1 MFRISRVCLALTVL
15 GTALAGG
22 YIMRQMFDLQ
32 ERLREGARY
41 NVTWSVSQGLSEYAR
56 LQLAISRAR
65 RDGSNDEVMLRYNIC
80 LNRLRVL
87 SAGDVATFIATN
99 PANVATVGR
108 IAAALAVLGP
118 LLEHIDEPGVAEQ
131 ANAMLTPVTQALAAL
146 GSAANRYGGER
157 LARDQTRLFALHW
170 IFSGLMA
177 TLICAGVGLMIVLA
191 WRTTELHVAQGTLE
205 DTTGRLSDADAVS
218 KARATILATLSHEIR
233 TPLNAIMGLT
243 TSLLDDVK
251 SGPHRELLE
260 TISDAS
266 NGLLRLLN
274 DILDF
279 SKLDA
284 GQMTLEDITFATA
297 APARNAMS
305 IMSARAAAKFLRRR
319 MVNGPDLP
327 PGVVGDAG
335 RIEQVLLN
343 LVSNAVKFTEHGDIT
358 IETSHVS
365 NEPGQASIIWRVSDT
380 GIGIPADRLDKLF
393 TEFMQADSSITRRFG
408 GTGLGLTISKRLIDQ
423 MGGTITVA
431 STAGAG
437 TTFTVTLA
445 MPTADAPDAGATEA
459 DDSVAR
465 FKARIQAYGRKPRIL
480 FVDDNTTNQYVVTQL
495 LRGFDVQLDMAANG
509 LEALDSV
516 SRFAHDLI
524 CMDVRMPVMD
534 GLEATR
540 RIRQMGGR
548 LAHVPIIALTAN
560 AFSDDIETCLAAG
573 MNCFVSKPV
582 RRDQLLNAFL
592 SQLPDPEIGQSGKPP
607 LPVSRPTAAAIGPP
621 EQPAFDNLE
630 FSDLIE
636 TIGEAGVNE
645 MVRIFETETRHRLRR
660 LTAHDQDDD
669 ALVFEMHTLKGA
681 ADTVAAP
688 RLAALGRTL
697 EHAAIKGIRPPPA
710 DIEAIADAL
719 DAWLEAVNA
728 RNPEISSSVLSRVHS
743 IAAAKDVRSLVLMTE
758 PDPANS
764 VPRERVQSL

>member
-1 MFRISRVCLALTVL
+1 MFRLSRVCLALIVL

-32 ERLREGARY
+32 QRVREDSRY
-41 NVTWSVSQGLSEYAR
+41 NVTWSVSQGLSEYSR
-56 LQLAISRAR
+56 LLLAIARAG
-65 RDGSNDEVMLRYNIC
+65 RDGTNGEVMLRYNIC

-87 SAGDVATFIATN
+87 SEGDVAAFIATD
-99 PANVATVGR
+99 PENVATMGR
-108 IAAALAVLGP
+108 IEAVLTALGP
-118 LLEHIDEPGVAEQ
+118 LLEHIDGPGVAEQ
-131 ANAMLTPVTQALAAL
+131 ANAMLAPATQALAAL

-157 LARDQTRLFALHW
+157 VAHDQTRLFTLHW
-170 IFSGLMA
+170 IFSGLTV
-177 TLICAGVGLMIVLA
+177 TLICAGVGLMIMLA
-191 WRTTELHVAQGTLE
+191 RRTTELHVAKGTLE

-284 GQMTLEDITFATA
+284 GQMTLEEMNFATI
-297 APARNAMS
+297 APARNAIS
-305 IMSARAAAKFLRRR
+305 IMNARAVAKSVRLR

-327 PGVVGDAG
+327 LGVVGDAG
-335 RIEQVLLN
+335 RIEQILLN

-358 IETSHVS
+358 VETSHVA
-365 NEPGQASIIWRVSDT
+365 NESGRATIIWRVSDS
-380 GIGIPADRLDKLF
+380 GIGIPEDRIDQLF
-393 TEFMQADSSITRRFG
+393 TEFMQADNSITRRFG
-408 GTGLGLTISKRLIDQ
+408 GTGLGLAISKRLIDQ
-423 MGGTITVA
+423 MGGTITAA
-431 STAGAG
+431 SIMGAG
-437 TTFTVTLA
+437 TTFTVTLC
-445 MPTADAPDAGATEA
+445 MPTAEAPHADITEA

-465 FKARIQAYGRKPRIL
+465 FKGLIQAYGRKPRIL
-480 FVDDNTTNQYVVTQL
+480 FVDDNTTNQYVVAQL
-495 LRGFDVQLDMAANG
+495 LRGIDVHLDMAANG

-540 RIRQMGGR
+540 RMRQMGGR
-548 LAHVPIIALTAN
+548 MAHVPIIALTAN

-582 RRDQLLNAFL
+582 RRDHLLNAFL
-592 SQLPDPEIGQSGKPP
+592 SLLPDPEIGQSGRPP
-607 LPVSRPTAAAIGPP
+607 TPVFRPTATAIGPP
-621 EQPAFDNLE
+621 EQPGFDNHE
-630 FSDLIE
+630 FSELIDA
-636 TIGEAGVNE
+636 IGEEGVAK
-645 MVRIFETETRHRLRR
+645 MVEIFEAETRLQLRR
-660 LTAHDQDDD
+660 LTVGDQDDD
-669 ALVFEMHTLKGA
+669 ALVLEMHTLKGA

-697 EHAAIKGIRPPPA
+697 EQDAIKGIHPLPA
-710 DIEAIADAL
+710 DIKAIADAL

-728 RNPEISSSVLSRVHS
+728 RNQEVSFSVLSRVHP
-743 IAAAKDVRSLVLMTE
+743 IAVAKDRGSLVPMI
-758 PDPANS
+758 
-764 VPRERVQSL
+764 